1 MDQPLHILLLEDN
14 LSDVML
20 LEKQLKKSGMKFLM
34 HVADTRQEFLESL
47 YIVEPDVVLSD
58 HSLPSF
64 NSLEAMKLVRECN
77 PDLPFILVTGAVS
90 EDFAVQCMKQ
100 GADDYILKSSLTRLP
115 AAIENCL
122 ARREISREKKMIES
136 LHAKLQSAYNEI
148 EAMNKDM
155 TDSIMYA
162 SRIQEA
168 MLPQKELLE
177 KYSES
182 SCIFYRPK
190 DIVSGDFY
198 WFNETDNKLVVAVA
212 DCTGHGV
219 PGALMSVIGNNL
231 LNEIVIARN
240 ISASAKIL
248 DEMNK
253 GIRKLLRQHLKGN
266 RTQDGMDVSICVIDR
281 KRQLLEF
288 SAANHRLFLF
298 RNNKPELIRGDR
310 KSIGGYQ
317 ANPGSSFTSHLLHY
331 RKGDAIYMFSDGYA
345 DQFGGRNEKRMQTK
359 NLIKLLQSTLSLGVQ
374 EQEQLLNDWL
384 LKWKGNLKQTDDILL
399 IGMQF

>member
-20 LEKQLKKSGMKFLM
+20 LERQLKKSGMKFLM

-47 YIVEPDVVLSD
+47 YVVEPDVVLSD

-115 AAIENCL
+115 AAIESCL
-122 ARREISREKKMIES
+122 ARKEISREKKMIES

-168 MLPQKELLE
+168 MLPQKELLG
-177 KYSES
+177 KYSDS
-182 SCIFYRPK
+182 YCIFYRPK

-198 WFNETDNKLVVAVA
+198 WFNETNDKLVVAVA

-253 GIRKLLRQHLKGN
+253 GVRKLLRQHLKGN
-266 RTQDGMDVSICVIDR
+266 RTQDGMDISICVIDR
-281 KRQLLEF
+281 KRHLLEF
-288 SAANHRLFLF
+288 SGANHRLFLF

-310 KSIGGYQ
+310 KSIGGHH
-317 ANPGSSFTSHLLHY
+317 ADPDSSFTSYLFQY

-345 DQFGGRNEKRMQTK
+345 DQFGGRHEKRMQTK
-359 NLIKLLQSTLSLGVQ
+359 NLVKLLQSTLSLGMQ

-384 LKWKGNLKQTDDILL
+384 LKWKGDLKQTDDILL

>member
-14 LSDVML
+14 HSDVML
-20 LEKQLKKSGMKFLM
+20 LERQLKKSGMKFLM
-34 HVADTRQEFLESL
+34 HVADTKQEFIESL
-47 YIVEPDVVLSD
+47 YIIEPDVVLSD

-64 NSLEAMKLVRECN
+64 NSLDAIKLARASN

-100 GADDYILKSSLTRLP
+100 GADDYVLKSSLTRLP

-122 ARREISREKKMIES
+122 ARREISREKKVIES

-148 EAMNKDM
+148 EAMNRDM

-168 MLPQKELLE
+168 MLPQKKLLK
-177 KYSES
+177 KYSAS

-198 WFNETDNKLVVAVA
+198 WFNETNGKLVVAVA

-231 LNEIVIARN
+231 LNEIVMARK
-240 ISASAKIL
+240 ICHAGKIL
-248 DEMNK
+248 DELNK
-253 GIRKLLRQHLKGN
+253 GVRKLLRQHLKGST
-266 RTQDGMDVSICVIDR
+266 TQDGMDISICVIS
-281 KRQLLEF
+281 KQKQLLEF
-288 SAANHRLFLF
+288 SGANHRLFLF
-298 RNNKPELIRGDR
+298 RDGKPELVRGDR
-310 KSIGGYQ
+310 KSIGGHQ
-317 ANPGSSFTSHLLHY
+317 ADPDSPFASHEFQY
-331 RKGDAIYMFSDGYA
+331 EKGDAIYMFSDGYA
-345 DQFGGRNEKRMQTK
+345 DQFGGRHEKRMQTK
-359 NLIKLLQSTLSLGVQ
+359 NLVKLLQSTLSLGMQ

-384 LKWKGNLKQTDDILL
+384 LKWKGDLKQTDDILL